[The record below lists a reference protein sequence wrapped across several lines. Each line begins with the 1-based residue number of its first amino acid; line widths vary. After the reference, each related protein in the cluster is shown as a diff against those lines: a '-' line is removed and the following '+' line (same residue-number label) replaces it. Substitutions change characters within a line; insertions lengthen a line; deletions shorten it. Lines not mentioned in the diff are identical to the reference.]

1 MCKYITEF
9 QNFSYLIMCLSQ
21 TKYFKM
27 CIIINI
33 FSLYSEIIAQP
44 DMAEADLPYIMHML
58 NEEMDGFPPGGGITS
73 K

>member
-1 MCKYITEF
+1 MLT
-9 QNFSYLIMCLSQ
+9 
-21 TKYFKM
+21 
-27 CIIINI
+27 
-33 FSLYSEIIAQP
+33 EIIAQP